1 MALPAFASAPR
12 GKNRRGLSCI
22 IKFKQF
28 PSGPLVCALL
38 VASGLVWAV
47 MFFGPLAHLSRL
59 AGGVSPFDIGPTGYS
74 YDEAYAFLSAI
85 GERGRRYYANRE
97 LLLDMFYPP
106 LYAISRGLAL
116 WWLTM
121 PGRLR
126 DAPVPLSWRYALI
139 AVPIV
144 MASLDVVEN
153 GCIARML
160 QTWPDLSHDLV
171 HVSSLA
177 TRMKIIAG
185 VMTELLMAVLAILWL
200 RRSLPVRR
208 FE

>member
-1 MALPAFASAPR
+1 
-12 GKNRRGLSCI
+12 
-22 IKFKQF
+22 
-28 PSGPLVCALL
+28 
-38 VASGLVWAV
+38 

-59 AGGVSPFDIGPTGYS
+59 AGGVSPFDIRPTGYS

-139 AVPIV
+139 AVPII
-144 MASLDVVEN
+144 MA
-153 GCIARML
+153 RT
-160 QTWPDLSHDLV
+160 TWYMSRAWL
-171 HVSSLA
+171 LA
-177 TRMKIIAG
+177 
-185 VMTELLMAVLAILWL
+185 
-200 RRSLPVRR
+200 
-208 FE
+208 

>member
-1 MALPAFASAPR
+1 
-12 GKNRRGLSCI
+12 
-22 IKFKQF
+22 
-28 PSGPLVCALL
+28 
-38 VASGLVWAV
+38 
-47 MFFGPLAHLSRL
+47 
-59 AGGVSPFDIGPTGYS
+59 
-74 YDEAYAFLSAI
+74 
-85 GERGRRYYANRE
+85 
-97 LLLDMFYPP
+97 MFYPP
-106 LYAISRGLAL
+106 LYATSRVLAL

-121 PGRLR
+121 PGRLHN
-126 DAPVPLSWRYALI
+126 APVPLSWRYALI
-139 AVPIV
+139 AVPII

-177 TRMKIIAG
+177 TRMKMIAG